1 MKRSLHVVENTTYD
15 ATADEK
21 FYKIRP
27 MIKVIVNNCVKI
39 ESEKYQSVDEKI
51 IPSKTRQTKIQQYNP
66 KKPKKWGFKNL
77 VRAIASGFMYDFYLY
92 AGKDELNP
100 DSGLQKYAQVVS
112 RFCKDLP
119 PSVGHKVF
127 FNNWLTTLGL
137 MHHLNKEGLL
147 AVVTIRANRLHN
159 CPLTANKD
167 LEKQGRGSMDYR
179 TDNNSG
185 VIITKRLDNST
196 MELTSNFIGIEP
208 LGEIER
214 WCKQGKAP
222 KL

>member
-1 MKRSLHVVENTTYD
+1 MKRGLHVVENTTYG

-27 MIKVIVNNCVKI
+27 VIKAIRNNCVKI

-51 IPSKTRQTKIQQYNP
+51 IPSKICQTKIQQYNP

-77 VRAIASGFMYDFYLY
+77 VRAVAPGFIYDFYLY
-92 AGKDELNP
+92 AGKDEPNP

-127 FNNWLTTLGL
+127 FNNWFPKLELTL
-137 MHHLNKEGLL
+137 HLKKEGLF
-147 AVVTIRANRLHN
+147 AVVTIRANCLHN
-159 CPLTANKD
+159 CPLTANKN
-167 LEKQGRGSMDYR
+167 LEKQGRGSMDYQ

-185 VIITKRLDNST
+185 VIITKWVGNST
-196 MELTSNFIGIEP
+196 MELTYT
-208 LGEIER
+208 R
-214 WCKQGKAP
+214 
-222 KL
+222 